1 MSRSKSVDRKVCVS
15 LRDTHTSLANVTK
28 LGKSNRDGIYDSTFQ
43 GVGGKSKPPCSNTG
57 AEITIHWLRGGYQVS
72 HEVVQE
78 LIDLLDPGSYL
89 ETLAWGR
96 FMYQRH
102 HVYANGI
109 KLYFGPL
116 APNMPP
122 CLIDCSG
129 TACEALGFEKL
140 QAIARDSELT
150 RIDIAFDG
158 APFTPKQA
166 AAWVREKSV
175 RCRAKRRQYREDLN
189 GGLDGETLYLG
200 SRQSSQ
206 LLRVYDSRGFTRVE
220 LELKHEAAKSFKAIL
235 MGETLLFAQQAVGVL
250 REFVDFVDTSSDT
263 NVTRAPLLPLW
274 QQFTKALERVKLKL
288 APKEVK
294 TLEQVRAWLE
304 HQVSAML
311 YTYHRSGGSISG
323 ILNYG
328 REHLKSKHLR
338 LLRRGVATP

>member
-1 MSRSKSVDRKVCVS
+1 MNRKHKTSVS
-15 LRDTHTSLANVTK
+15 AALAADTLLTDVTK
-28 LGKSNRDGIYDSTFQ
+28 VGKSQNTKGIISKQ
-43 GVGGKSKPPCSNTG
+43 VEKPPYSNTG

-78 LIDLLDPGSYL
+78 LIHILDPGSYL

-96 FMYQRH
+96 FMYRRH
-102 HVYANGI
+102 HVYTNGI
-109 KLYFGPL
+109 KLYFEPSV
-116 APNMPP
+116 PNMPP

-140 QAIARDSELT
+140 QTIARDSELT

-166 AAWVREKSV
+166 ASWVREKSV

-206 LLRVYDSRGFTRVE
+206 LLRVYDARGFTRVE

-235 MGETLLFAQQAVGVL
+235 MGDTLLFAQQAVGVL
-250 REFVDFVDTSSDT
+250 REFVDFVDTSSDS

-294 TLEQVRAWLE
+294 TLEQVKNWLE
-304 HQVSAML
+304 YQVSALL
-311 YTYHRSGGSISG
+311 YTYGRAGGSI
-323 ILNYG
+323 N
-328 REHLKSKHLR
+328 HLLQVGKTRLKPKHHRFLTHVQ
-338 LLRRGVATP
+338 LQ